1 MFVTGNQ
8 VHHPENH
15 LFTSHSHYMEWDDF
29 ENLLLAEFRSILS
42 NYKCI
47 ESTLTCD
54 TRKDFDGLLK
64 YILKDRAKFREV
76 AIEEYGCS
84 DDDSSSANNDNDD
97 AFDAELFINTLPTS
111 RLPSFSPEFS
121 QFPLLLQL
129 TNASLVPR
137 IMDICEMYWCNRY
150 PSLKESFIIP
160 FTAKYREYVTPTLQ
174 SLLKRR
180 LLKGKLAP
188 FDSSV
193 LLAHHFN
200 IFPSDF
206 VDGYVDHQLAALKE
220 ILSNNLNSEKEINCV
235 LQQSGCHCD

>member
-1 MFVTGNQ
+1 MISKTFYLPNSGQ
-8 VHHPENH
+8 
-15 LFTSHSHYMEWDDF
+15 SS
-29 ENLLLAEFRSILS
+29 LLTKS
-42 NYKCI
+42 I

-54 TRKDFDGLLK
+54 TERFQWTVKVYSKGPSQVQ
-64 YILKDRAKFREV
+64 EV

-84 DDDSSSANNDNDD
+84 DNDSSIENNENVD
-97 AFDAELFINTLPTS
+97 AFDAEVFINSLPSS

-121 QFPLLLQL
+121 QFPLLLQH
-129 TNASLVPR
+129 TNASLLPR

-160 FTAKYREYVTPTLQ
+160 FAAEYSEYVTPMLQ

-193 LLAHHFN
+193 LLANYLN

-206 VDGYVDHQLAALKE
+206 VDGYVDHQLAALKKYFQT
-220 ILSNNLNSEKEINCV
+220 I
-235 LQQSGCHCD
+235 

>member
-1 MFVTGNQ
+1 MFVNRFP
-8 VHHPENH
+8 VHHPVSSFLLLTH
-15 LFTSHSHYMEWDDF
+15 MEWDDF

-42 NYKCI
+42 TYKSI
-47 ESTLTCD
+47 ESTLTSD
-54 TRKDFDGLLK
+54 TRKDFNGLLK

-84 DDDSSSANNDNDD
+84 DNDSRIENNKNVD
-97 AFDAELFINTLPTS
+97 AFDAEVFINSLPSS

-121 QFPLLLQL
+121 QLPLLLQH
-129 TNASLVPR
+129 TNASLLPR

-160 FTAKYREYVTPTLQ
+160 FAAEYSEYVTPMLQ

-193 LLAHHFN
+193 LLANYLN

-220 ILSNNLNSEKEINCV
+220 ILSNNLNSEKEIRSV

>member
-1 MFVTGNQ
+1 
-8 VHHPENH
+8 
-15 LFTSHSHYMEWDDF
+15 MEWDDF

-54 TRKDFDGLLK
+54 TRKDFNGLLK
-64 YILKDRAKFREV
+64 YILKDRAKFRKV
-76 AIEEYGCS
+76 AIEEYGFNDS
-84 DDDSSSANNDNDD
+84 DSKSANNDNVN
-97 AFDAELFINTLPTS
+97 AFDAEVFINSLPSS

-121 QFPLLLQL
+121 HFLLLLQH
-129 TNASLVPR
+129 TKASLVPR

-160 FTAKYREYVTPTLQ
+160 FAAEYREYVTPMLQ

-180 LLKGKLAP
+180 LLKGKLTP

-193 LLAHHFN
+193 LLAHQLN

-206 VDGYVDHQLAALKE
+206 VDGYVDHKLTALKE
-220 ILSNNLNSEKEINCV
+220 ILSNNLNSEKENRCV